1 MRILLDKIM
10 LSKNLTIRQ
19 VSNMTG
25 ISKSSIQRIMNNEIS
40 PSADT
45 LELLAKGL
53 KFTFLTFWIPRI
65 NKCPTSGTNPQNRV
79 RFPLVECIYSEG
91 QIKQPFLEQMFEKLL
106 EINYEE

>member
-1 MRILLDKIM
+1 MKILLDKIM

-45 LELLAKGL
+45 LERLAKGL
-53 KFTFLTFWIPRI
+53 KVRI
-65 NKCPTSGTNPQNRV
+65 SD
-79 RFPLVECIYSEG
+79 
-91 QIKQPFLEQMFEKLL
+91 LL
-106 EINYEE
+106 ESPYK

>member
-1 MRILLDKIM
+1 MKILLDKIM

-19 VSNMTG
+19 VSNLTG

-53 KFTFLTFWIPRI
+53 KVHI
-65 NKCPTSGTNPQNRV
+65 SD
-79 RFPLVECIYSEG
+79 
-91 QIKQPFLEQMFEKLL
+91 LL
-106 EINYEE
+106 DSPYK

>member
-19 VSNMTG
+19 VSNLTG
-25 ISKSSIQRIMNNEIS
+25 VSKSSIQRIMNNEIS

-53 KFTFLTFWIPRI
+53 KVRI
-65 NKCPTSGTNPQNRV
+65 SD
-79 RFPLVECIYSEG
+79 
-91 QIKQPFLEQMFEKLL
+91 LL
-106 EINYEE
+106 DSPYK

>member
-1 MRILLDKIM
+1 MKILLDKIM
-10 LSKNLTIRQ
+10 LSKNLTIRK

-53 KFTFLTFWIPRI
+53 KIHI
-65 NKCPTSGTNPQNRV
+65 SD
-79 RFPLVECIYSEG
+79 
-91 QIKQPFLEQMFEKLL
+91 LL
-106 EINYEE
+106 DSPYK

>member
-25 ISKSSIQRIMNNEIS
+25 VSKSSIQRIMNNEIS

-53 KFTFLTFWIPRI
+53 KVHI
-65 NKCPTSGTNPQNRV
+65 SD
-79 RFPLVECIYSEG
+79 
-91 QIKQPFLEQMFEKLL
+91 LL
-106 EINYEE
+106 DSPYK

>member
-1 MRILLDKIM
+1 MKILLDKIM

-19 VSNMTG
+19 VSNLTG

-53 KFTFLTFWIPRI
+53 KIHI
-65 NKCPTSGTNPQNRV
+65 SD
-79 RFPLVECIYSEG
+79 
-91 QIKQPFLEQMFEKLL
+91 LL
-106 EINYEE
+106 DSPYK

>member
-1 MRILLDKIM
+1 MKILLDKIM

-53 KFTFLTFWIPRI
+53 KIHI
-65 NKCPTSGTNPQNRV
+65 SD
-79 RFPLVECIYSEG
+79 
-91 QIKQPFLEQMFEKLL
+91 LL
-106 EINYEE
+106 ESPYK

>member
-10 LSKNLTIRQ
+10 ISKNLTIRQ
-19 VSNMTG
+19 VSNLTG

-53 KFTFLTFWIPRI
+53 KIHI
-65 NKCPTSGTNPQNRV
+65 SD
-79 RFPLVECIYSEG
+79 
-91 QIKQPFLEQMFEKLL
+91 LL
-106 EINYEE
+106 DSPYK

>member
-1 MRILLDKIM
+1 M

-53 KFTFLTFWIPRI
+53 KIHI
-65 NKCPTSGTNPQNRV
+65 SD
-79 RFPLVECIYSEG
+79 
-91 QIKQPFLEQMFEKLL
+91 LL
-106 EINYEE
+106 DSPYK

>member
-1 MRILLDKIM
+1 MKILLDKIM

-25 ISKSSIQRIMNNEIS
+25 VSKSSIQRIMNNEIS

-53 KFTFLTFWIPRI
+53 KVHI
-65 NKCPTSGTNPQNRV
+65 SD
-79 RFPLVECIYSEG
+79 
-91 QIKQPFLEQMFEKLL
+91 LL
-106 EINYEE
+106 DSPYK

>member
-1 MRILLDKIM
+1 MKILLDKIM

-45 LELLAKGL
+45 LERLAKVL
-53 KFTFLTFWIPRI
+53 KIHI
-65 NKCPTSGTNPQNRV
+65 SD
-79 RFPLVECIYSEG
+79 
-91 QIKQPFLEQMFEKLL
+91 LL
-106 EINYEE
+106 DSPYK

>member
-1 MRILLDKIM
+1 MKILLDKIM

-25 ISKSSIQRIMNNEIS
+25 VSKSSIQRIMNNEIS

-53 KFTFLTFWIPRI
+53 KVRI
-65 NKCPTSGTNPQNRV
+65 SD
-79 RFPLVECIYSEG
+79 
-91 QIKQPFLEQMFEKLL
+91 LL
-106 EINYEE
+106 DSPYK